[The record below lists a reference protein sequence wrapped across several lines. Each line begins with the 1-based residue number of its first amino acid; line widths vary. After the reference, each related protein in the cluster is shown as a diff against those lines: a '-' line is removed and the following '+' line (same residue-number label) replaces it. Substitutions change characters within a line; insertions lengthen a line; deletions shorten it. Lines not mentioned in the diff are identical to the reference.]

1 MPREQRSRDGRAGF
15 TLVEILFVT
24 VIVVLLLGGATFVVT
39 QTGKQVWERT
49 DTRMA
54 ALNQVQ
60 IAMNRLSDD
69 LHKASQTNLACVAGI
84 SGSCLNPPCLEFTPV
99 GALPRVTYQRTNA
112 GNLTRTQNGAAQTV
126 AAGLV
131 TFLPSCSGGGVVRLH
146 LSAQVAGTSGYPMQS
161 IDSQVWAQSP

>member
-1 MPREQRSRDGRAGF
+1 MPGDQRLRGGRAGM
-15 TLVEILFVT
+15 TLVEILIVT
-24 VIVVLLLGGATFVVT
+24 VIAALFFGGATFVVT
-39 QTGKQVWERT
+39 QTGKQMWERT

-54 ALNQVQ
+54 TLNQAQ

-84 SGSCLNPPCLEFTPV
+84 SGSCLNPPCLEFTPA
-99 GALPRVTYQRTNA
+99 GALSRVTYQRTNA
-112 GNLTRTQNGAAQTV
+112 GDLTRTQNGASQTD
-126 AAGLV
+126 ASGLV